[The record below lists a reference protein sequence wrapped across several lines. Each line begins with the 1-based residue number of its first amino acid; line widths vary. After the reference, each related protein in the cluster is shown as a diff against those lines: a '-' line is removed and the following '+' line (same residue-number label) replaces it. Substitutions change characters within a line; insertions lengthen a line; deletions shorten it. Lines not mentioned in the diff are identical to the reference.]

1 MFDNTDLLFSS
12 NKHGTNLSGNEA
24 NASSVGANTVNG
36 PFGSDTVS
44 TKSAAPNAA
53 TKVLKV
59 PALVAVVGISTNDVS
74 LDDEPPPHVSRKAA
88 TSTSDGTNT

>member
-59 PALVAVVGISTNDVS
+59 PALVAVVGISTTLPTV
-74 LDDEPPPHVSRKAA
+74 LFA
-88 TSTSDGTNT
+88 TSISGIITPSII